1 MAVGVVLVRGCT
13 GTGLEKPAPR
23 TPCWYDI
30 WTWAKYGLDRYG
42 FGRRTGTICVLARV
56 QTMDQY
62 GIRTSTAVCAVP
74 VRSRTGTSL
83 EQHEWDACTST
94 TVPVRS
100 PGPCWHDPELV
111 RPWMADQYDSILV
124 QPWMADQYDA
134 WTSTD
139 KDPVPYEDLDQQL
152 SAPYQYD
159 LGPVQARFHSLN
171 LYWSGAV
178 LVQHVRALVQ

>member
-1 MAVGVVLVRGCT
+1 MAVGVVPVRGCT

-56 QTMDQY
+56 QTTDQY

-83 EQHEWDACTST
+83 EQHEWDARTST
-94 TVPVRS
+94 TVPVRLHTS
-100 PGPCWHDPELV
+100 TALDGGPV
-111 RPWMADQYDSILV
+111 RCLDQY
-124 QPWMADQYDA
+124 
-134 WTSTD
+134 
-139 KDPVPYEDLDQQL
+139 
-152 SAPYQYD
+152 
-159 LGPVQARFHSLN
+159 G
-171 LYWSGAV
+171 
-178 LVQHVRALVQ
+178 